1 MAKIYRHNINYDKKL
16 NYVAPNDNDIQQM
29 LDLVYEEG
37 DVLNENDDDE
47 DDSFLNELVEEESS
61 QINNAKLDI
70 EDLISLEPWIHINNE
85 VLPKITRNIYES
97 DDDDEWDPE
106 EIINN

>member
-1 MAKIYRHNINYDKKL
+1 
-16 NYVAPNDNDIQQM
+16 M

-47 DDSFLNELVEEESS
+47 DDSFLNELVEEESL

-85 VLPKITRNIYES
+85 VLLKITRNIYES